1 MWRARMAGVLV
12 AVLGVA
18 ACNRDAAT
26 PMQPPAA
33 DPAVA
38 TTAVARQAPRLE
50 DVIER
55 DPRYIIGISYPPVAR
70 KYPGLARLLETYARD
85 ARADLMAAVSALG
98 SRKPTAPY
106 ELSLAFSEIAA
117 TPRIVAIAADGNTYT
132 GGAHSNPLLA
142 RFVWL
147 PQQDRQL
154 TVGELVP
161 DPAQLQALA
170 DRVREDLVTRLS
182 QRIDSDAPAPG
193 QRAEMIANGTR
204 MIDAGTA
211 PDPGNFAQFEPV
223 LDGEGRITALRFV
236 FPPYQVGPYADGMQV
251 VEVPARSLL
260 PMVAPAYRGL
270 FTED

>member
-85 ARADLMAAVSALG
+85 KLV
-98 SRKPTAPY
+98 RKN
-106 ELSLAFSEIAA
+106 LDM
-117 TPRIVAIAADGNTYT
+117 IVANDVSQAGLGFGAERNAALLLWREAQSTSGRLELPAQSKAALAEAIIDT
-132 GGAHSNPLLA
+132 ALA
-142 RFVWL
+142 RWHATQSSAEP
-147 PQQDRQL
+147 PQQD
-154 TVGELVP
+154 TP
-161 DPAQLQALA
+161 
-170 DRVREDLVTRLS
+170 
-182 QRIDSDAPAPG
+182 
-193 QRAEMIANGTR
+193 
-204 MIDAGTA
+204 
-211 PDPGNFAQFEPV
+211 
-223 LDGEGRITALRFV
+223 
-236 FPPYQVGPYADGMQV
+236 
-251 VEVPARSLL
+251 
-260 PMVAPAYRGL
+260 
-270 FTED
+270 

>member
-12 AVLGVA
+12 AVLGLA
-18 ACNRDAAT
+18 ACDREAPVPAT
-26 PMQPPAA
+26 APAA

-38 TTAVARQAPRLE
+38 TTAISRQAPRLE

-55 DPRYIIGISYPPVAR
+55 DPRYMIGISFPPVAR
-70 KYPGLARLLETYARD
+70 KYPGLARMLEAYARD
-85 ARADLMAAVSALG
+85 ARAELMVAVSGLG
-98 SRKPTAPY
+98 NSKPTAPY
-106 ELSLAFSEIAA
+106 ELSLAFSEVAA
-117 TPRIVAIAADGNTYT
+117 TPRMVAIAADGNTYT

-154 TVGELVP
+154 TAAALIP
-161 DPAQLQALA
+161 DPGQRQALA
-170 DRVREDLVTRLS
+170 EYLREQLVTRLS
-182 QRIDSDAPAPG
+182 QRIDSDAPPPA
-193 QRAEMIANGTR
+193 QRADMLANGTR
-204 MIDAGTA
+204 MIDAGTT
-211 PDPGNFAQFEPV
+211 PDPRNFAQFEPV

-251 VEVPARSLL
+251 VEVPAEVLL

-270 FTED
+270 FAGG